1 MDEKIKI
8 SAPRALYDLLCKDC
22 ADFKV
27 TKKDGSP
34 NMNAFLNMV
43 LVNFYE
49 EFAGAEEKLRDEVRA
64 ALADVPDRY
73 RETAFLNALKVF
85 TKRQTDIDDGETKV
99 FAFKPTKNSEK
110 AVVYIENMLA
120 PNESLSSCYRRLFS
134 AYAQKRKNL
143 RERIVFNENYRLL
156 AEAAAKGVKV
166 CLSLVTGGVSK
177 DASVF
182 AVSAAKEELF
192 NYVLYFDGKQNVT
205 VRLSSVR
212 TVSLLAA
219 KSEIPPQNAALFE
232 RQVESAPQYP
242 MYSSDREPIKVRLTN
257 KGKALFDKIYLYRP
271 TPKSVDGDV
280 YTFDCSANQA
290 LYYFERFGDSALIL
304 SPKKLGIFMRNYY
317 FYAYKAYRDRYPR

>member
-8 SAPRALYDLLCKDC
+8 SAPKALYDLLCKDC

-99 FAFKPTKNSEK
+99 FAFKPTKNAEK

-143 RERIVFNENYRLL
+143 RERIVFKENHRLL
-156 AEAAAKGVKV
+156 TEAAAKG
-166 CLSLVTGGVSK
+166 
-177 DASVF
+177 
-182 AVSAAKEELF
+182 
-192 NYVLYFDGKQNVT
+192 
-205 VRLSSVR
+205 
-212 TVSLLAA
+212 
-219 KSEIPPQNAALFE
+219 IPM
-232 RQVESAPQYP
+232 VHSAPIPGCETRNLQFFTERG
-242 MYSSDREPIKVRLTN
+242 MSVTASKIGGQIDAGQELLRDESRREKMCEAQKQVIPRD
-257 KGKALFDKIYLYRP
+257 AAERIYGLLR
-271 TPKSVDGDV
+271 
-280 YTFDCSANQA
+280 Q
-290 LYYFERFGDSALIL
+290 L
-304 SPKKLGIFMRNYY
+304 SE
-317 FYAYKAYRDRYPR
+317 